1 MPARRSGV
9 QASTGMERS
18 TVRPA
23 SSGISSDRVETPPV
37 LEVTDLHV
45 DFPTDGGV
53 VHAVRGVSWTLAPGE
68 VLAVVG
74 ESGAGKSTSA
84 LALMGLLGP
93 RARVRG
99 SVCLQGLQ
107 LLGLPQGH
115 LDAVRGAR
123 LAMIPP
129 EPLSSLNPVYSVG
142 DQLAEVVRIH
152 DRSASRRA
160 AGDRAFELLRLA
172 GIPDA
177 HRVVRSYPHEISG
190 GMRQRVVIAMAL
202 AHDPEVIIA
211 DEPTSALD
219 VTVQAQILETLAR
232 IRAETGAGLV
242 LITHDLGVVAGVAD
256 RVLVMQAGAAVETG
270 CVDEIFYR
278 PRAAYTRQLV
288 ASVAHLAPQGKAVRS
303 APGGRVESEAG
314 TAGPGEGTT
323 LPVLCGRD
331 LVTHFQGPHRWV
343 GRRRGGQVHAVCG
356 VSLDLF
362 AGKTLALVGESG
374 CGKSTLARSLLGLVP
389 ITSGTVRLDGRDL
402 SGITAR
408 QRRVLARELQIV
420 FQDVSAS
427 LDPRLPVGAIL
438 AEPLHIHGSLAHGGP
453 APVSRLLRTV
463 GLLPE
468 HGARYAHELSSGER
482 QRVAIARALVLEPRV
497 LILDEPVSALDVA
510 TREGVLDLLRHLQVG
525 LGLGYLFIAHD
536 LSMLRPLADEV
547 AVMYLGKIVETGD
560 AEAIYRS
567 PSHPYTQALLS
578 AVPLPDPEV
587 ERTRRR
593 IVLHGD
599 VPDATEPPSGC
610 RFRTRCPKALP
621 LCAQEE
627 PALVERGQGH
637 PVACH
642 FAEPLDLLSPHGVA

>member
-1 MPARRSGV
+1 
-9 QASTGMERS
+9 MEHW
-18 TVRPA
+18 TVEA
-23 SSGISSDRVETPPV
+23 SSGIASNRAGAPPL
-37 LEVTDLHV
+37 LEVIDLCV
-45 DFPTDGGV
+45 DFPTDEGA

-84 LALMGLLGP
+84 LALMGLLSAK
-93 RARVRG
+93 ARVSG
-99 SVCLQGLQ
+99 SVRLRGVQ
-107 LLGLPQGH
+107 LLGLPPRH

-123 LAMIPP
+123 LAMVPQ

-142 DQLAEVVRIH
+142 KQVAEVVRIH

-172 GIPDA
+172 GISDA
-177 HRVVRSYPHEISG
+177 RRLMRSYPHEISG

-202 AHDPEVIIA
+202 AHHPEVIVA

-278 PRAAYTRQLV
+278 PRAAYTRQLL
-288 ASVAHLAPQGKAVRS
+288 ASVSHLAPQGEAVWP
-303 APGGRVESEAG
+303 APRARVEREAT
-314 TAGPGEGTT
+314 TARPGEETA
-323 LPVLCGRD
+323 LPVLSGRD
-331 LVTHFQGPHRWV
+331 LVTHFQGRRL
-343 GRRRGGQVHAVCG
+343 GRRGEGRVHAVCG

-362 AGKTLALVGESG
+362 AGKTLALVGETG
-374 CGKSTLARSLLGLVP
+374 CGKSTVARSLLGLIP

-402 SGITAR
+402 SRITAR

-420 FQDVSAS
+420 FQDVSVS
-427 LDPRLPVGAIL
+427 LDPRLTVGDIL
-438 AEPLHIHGSLAHGGP
+438 AEPLRIHGSFACGGP
-453 APVSRLLRTV
+453 ALVSRLLRTV

-468 HGARYAHELSSGER
+468 HGARYAHELSSGQR

-510 TREGVLDLLRHLQVG
+510 TRAGILDLLRDLQDG

-547 AVMYLGKIVETGD
+547 AVMYLGKIVESGD

-578 AVPLPDPEV
+578 AVPRPDPEL

-593 IVLHGD
+593 IVLEGE

-621 LCAQEE
+621 LCAQED

-642 FAEPLDLLSPHGVA
+642 FAQPLDPLLPHEVA